1 MDLSNKILNS
11 FSIQVSDIS
20 LGLNPDIFESNVINI
35 AILLGGVIYLGG
47 NALSSNL
54 DERQQNILDE
64 IKGAEI
70 CFQQTELSLET
81 TCNKVEN
88 VRTLIKLV
96 NLDAAE
102 IFVESGIA
110 LTNNT
115 IAQIEIL
122 TGAFE
127 SQIATIESKTRQQIL
142 NSFLDSVVEEAAFY
156 FELRSVL
163 DFNWQ
168 KRIFE
173 GLHHYFCF
181 IINYEI

>member
-1 MDLSNKILNS
+1 MTL
-11 FSIQVSDIS
+11 
-20 LGLNPDIFESNVINI
+20 LGLDTVAIFQES
-35 AILLGGVIYLGG
+35 
-47 NALSSNL
+47 
-54 DERQQNILDE
+54 
-64 IKGAEI
+64 
-70 CFQQTELSLET
+70 T
-81 TCNKVEN
+81 
-88 VRTLIKLV
+88 
-96 NLDAAE
+96 
-102 IFVESGIA
+102 IA
-110 LTNNT
+110 LTNDT

-173 GLHHYFCF
+173 GLHHYFCC

>member
-20 LGLNPDIFESNVINI
+20 LGLNSDIFESNVINI

-173 GLHHYFCF
+173 GLHHYFCC